1 MDFTRFL
8 RRRHRQPGQEAAHFT
23 GRAPQSLR
31 PLASLSVD
39 AGFRHLG
46 EETAMQELLRRA
58 CGLIQKLQ
66 QRQPTV
72 RFGGSSSRDWLPPV
86 LGPSDWSYGLMHTM
100 ADSNTAWYF
109 DRR

>member
-1 MDFTRFL
+1 
-8 RRRHRQPGQEAAHFT
+8 
-23 GRAPQSLR
+23 
-31 PLASLSVD
+31 
-39 AGFRHLG
+39 
-46 EETAMQELLRRA
+46 MQELLRRA
-58 CGLIQKLQ
+58 RGLIQKLQ

-86 LGPSDWSYGLMHTM
+86 LGPSDWSYGLMQTM